1 LGPKRKKETRFLGK
15 KNAVRNITIGETA
28 NEPEKLPALTER
40 QLSNYQGEKI

>member
-28 NEPEKLPALTER
+28 NEPEKLPALTEKTLNNFR
-40 QLSNYQGEKI
+40 GEKI